1 MTRPRPVSARY
12 GWAARQ
18 SNQAPVRLT
27 AIERSKSVRLMSPI
41 GPRTLIP
48 ALFTRTSTLP
58 NRSIAALDDDLCRT
72 IVSDICSHSGWL
84 ASGGMRD
91 RGGLFCEFC
100 FISCGENDVGSNPTR
115 GFGDRST
122 EPPRSSGHDGGPP
135 VEAELAQRIR
145 CCVLRRSWV
154 LPCLRPNSGGPSRH
168 HAMSLSQTESS

>member
-58 NRSIAALDDDLCRT
+58 NRSIAASTMTSAEPSSATPAATVD
-72 IVSDICSHSGWL
+72 
-84 ASGGMRD
+84 
-91 RGGLFCEFC
+91 
-100 FISCGENDVGSNPTR
+100 GSPL
-115 GFGDRST
+115 
-122 EPPRSSGHDGGPP
+122 
-135 VEAELAQRIR
+135 VA
-145 CCVLRRSWV
+145 
-154 LPCLRPNSGGPSRH
+154 
-168 HAMSLSQTESS
+168 

>member
-18 SNQAPVRLT
+18 SNRAPVRLT
-27 AIERSKSVRLMSPI
+27 AIAIEV
-41 GPRTLIP
+41 GPADVADRPSNIDP
-48 ALFTRTSTLP
+48 GFVHQDVDAAE
-58 NRSIAALDDDLCRT
+58 SIDRCLDDDLCRT
-72 IVSDICSHSGWL
+72 IVSDICGHSGWL

-100 FISCGENDVGSNPTR
+100 FVFCGEDDVGSNPTR
-115 GFGDRST
+115 GFGDHST

-135 VEAELAQRIR
+135 VEAELAQCIR

-168 HAMSLSQTESS
+168 RAMSLSQTESS